1 MIDSVAFKVYLPEEK
16 IQIIL
21 FTCSDVLFASSLTIR
36 KVSHL
41 IDLFTSA
48 RNAIRLG
55 PLLCW
60 FLNKDKVRA
69 LSNSDNDFDQKMEL
83 SLESKAEIK
92 WWQDNIVNKNGKD
105 IRPGKI
111 EHYIETDASK
121 LGWGANFEDSKT
133 GGWWSQNESGLHIN
147 ILECKAVYFA
157 LLSLCNHLH
166 DTHIICIKCD
176 NSTTVAYLNNQ
187 GGYTCRQR
195 LFGFG
200 VRKKGFIWLQYIP
213 V

>member
-1 MIDSVAFKVYLPEEK
+1 
-16 IQIIL
+16 
-21 FTCSDVLFASSLTIR
+21 
-36 KVSHL
+36 
-41 IDLFTSA
+41 
-48 RNAIRLG
+48 
-55 PLLCW
+55 
-60 FLNKDKVRA
+60 
-69 LSNSDNDFDQKMEL
+69 
-83 SLESKAEIK
+83 
-92 WWQDNIVNKNGKD
+92 
-105 IRPGKI
+105 
-111 EHYIETDASK
+111 
-121 LGWGANFEDSKT
+121 
-133 GGWWSQNESGLHIN
+133 LHIN